1 MKTLF
6 SRTLCLLV
14 ILGVWS
20 AAVPAE
26 AQMPAFKN
34 RDTSM
39 CLVQHH
45 FTEQDLESLAS
56 YAYSQTASQLT
67 PDGKGFGHFAWKM
80 ISHPKV
86 GQLSNL
92 GFSLPGE
99 LGFSF
104 PGSETLGNALNGFGA
119 VVIVGQLAVDLY
131 TDNPQLQINLAK
143 STAYWT
149 IGFSK
154 MFSSTMKI
162 SSIAVQLFDYT
173 LNELGNAALN
183 GQKHLWYDAY
193 KNYFDTEYGH
203 HVADMKNWDR
213 LVEKNHGNLKLAL
226 ENMHKEFWGDPFLD
240 SYKKQEYIWSNA
252 DLSETAKI
260 EVRDTYLQGMLPVL
274 LNYYRVQQNKARTA
288 AVRKANSIY
297 NGIYEQYAK
306 EIAFS
311 GKVTS
316 ASGRP
321 LAGVAVSLYG
331 THPVMSDAKGEYR
344 TVFRMCQLIPE
355 LGKSNNK
362 IMATAYYTPDPTLPP
377 RVKNLT
383 RGLGVGFI
391 TKDEL
396 DPFQDRLDFVFTTDD
411 WVELNIHPQNVELE
425 GGAQTNLTATCL
437 QDDGKTL
444 DVTHEVEWRSDNDSI
459 ADVVGGQLTAKQTK
473 GSANIFAFSKKPGR
487 DLTSKPCRVFVKF
500 QREVE
505 QLMIQPAR
513 LELKS
518 NDQAPIQAVALFND
532 KSVKNV
538 TIDPEC
544 KWSSTPPALQVTPQ
558 GKVQAGKAV
567 WGAPDH
573 TLKASYTFR
582 AKTVSSSI
590 PVRLLP
596 SEKVNALKINKPEVV
611 MGLNEN
617 VGLRVTALIG
627 KGPTTFPYDVTTQV
641 VWKVSDKSIII
652 QTAQGVIVSGSK
664 EGQCGVQAEYSQS
677 GGPTLR
683 ALCNVTVVDKNR
695 PLPALDF
702 SIDPKDDPLLVGQ
715 SVTFRS
721 KLTPL
726 QSQLELIWYVDG
738 KEILDLSEI
747 THVFTSRGTYSVRLF
762 VRDRI
767 TGKND
772 AVAKNI
778 HIQDQPELEV
788 AIGFSPKTNVYEIG
802 STVGFIAKTKN
813 AKGITEY
820 RWYVSGEYVGSGQ
833 NGVKHKFTE
842 AGEYEVKLGL
852 RLGSNLDEVK
862 VTRTLAVGEAAIG
875 KLGTWINRFE
885 AVGAPDNLD
894 IKSSYWRVWSGD
906 WSKPISFN
914 GGSIGAVDH
923 YILYTGKQADTYNT
937 GFLVYVPKGK
947 NELQT
952 KVFHFRWPSNPKIGP
967 SPHGIVHYSGWLDLH
982 NKTPIPDSLN
992 FTRKA
997 SRMGEVEW
1005 RTTDGS
1011 SCRARVNKYK
1021 KNKTFRFSGIDDL
1034 DCIELAKK
1042 IETTKIAS
1050 GGSII
1055 EAMQETAK
1063 LAFLSPSKAFKISGD
1078 KEKAVL
1084 ESLSNSFLQGGLL
1097 KPLCMY
1103 QSDGST
1109 PDGVGGLMTVLLFSS
1124 VENAEAAVIQG
1135 TDYWKGLRE
1144 KHNSTVSRMD
1154 FHGLTS
1160 YARSLRKITLD
1171 EVKSGQVSSRGAN
1184 YSGEYYFYGIQWAQG
1199 NAWAGFSMSHKSPP
1213 QSTVNKVAEILYE
1226 ELNKI
1231 VNEEGLFACEE
1242 GDVISTDGPIIKELE
1257 SPLGSKWPA
1266 RFQEGKLEVRGAEA
1280 GKFKWSDNWITVD
1293 TGVINFWGTGTD
1305 LGPVVIYTKGPKKWH
1320 ILTLNYASGAK
1331 ENEKN
1336 FTEPITLIKG
1346 GTWGAY
1352 IKVGEKCYEYSRS
1365 PLRAVDCVTLRIIYD
1380 SSK

>member
-1 MKTLF
+1 
-6 SRTLCLLV
+6 
-14 ILGVWS
+14 
-20 AAVPAE
+20 
-26 AQMPAFKN
+26 
-34 RDTSM
+34 
-39 CLVQHH
+39 
-45 FTEQDLESLAS
+45 
-56 YAYSQTASQLT
+56 
-67 PDGKGFGHFAWKM
+67 
-80 ISHPKV
+80 
-86 GQLSNL
+86 
-92 GFSLPGE
+92 
-99 LGFSF
+99 
-104 PGSETLGNALNGFGA
+104 
-119 VVIVGQLAVDLY
+119 
-131 TDNPQLQINLAK
+131 
-143 STAYWT
+143 
-149 IGFSK
+149 
-154 MFSSTMKI
+154 
-162 SSIAVQLFDYT
+162 
-173 LNELGNAALN
+173 
-183 GQKHLWYDAY
+183 
-193 KNYFDTEYGH
+193 
-203 HVADMKNWDR
+203 
-213 LVEKNHGNLKLAL
+213 
-226 ENMHKEFWGDPFLD
+226 
-240 SYKKQEYIWSNA
+240 
-252 DLSETAKI
+252 
-260 EVRDTYLQGMLPVL
+260 
-274 LNYYRVQQNKARTA
+274 
-288 AVRKANSIY
+288 
-297 NGIYEQYAK
+297 
-306 EIAFS
+306 
-311 GKVTS
+311 
-316 ASGRP
+316 
-321 LAGVAVSLYG
+321 
-331 THPVMSDAKGEYR
+331 
-344 TVFRMCQLIPE
+344 
-355 LGKSNNK
+355 
-362 IMATAYYTPDPTLPP
+362 
-377 RVKNLT
+377 
-383 RGLGVGFI
+383 
-391 TKDEL
+391 
-396 DPFQDRLDFVFTTDD
+396 
-411 WVELNIHPQNVELE
+411 LNIHPQNVELE
-425 GGAQTNLTATCL
+425 EGAQTNLTATCL
-437 QDDGKTL
+437 RDDGKTL
-444 DVTHEVEWRSDNDSI
+444 DVTHEVEWRSNNDSI
-459 ADVVGGQLTAKQTK
+459 ADVAGGQLTAKQTK
-473 GSANIFAFSKKPGR
+473 GFANIFAFSKKPGR

-500 QREVE
+500 RREVE

-518 NDQAPIQAVALFND
+518 NDRAPIKAVALFND
-532 KSVKNV
+532 GSVKNV

-567 WGAPDH
+567 LGAPDH

-590 PVRLLP
+590 PVSLLP
-596 SEKVNALKINKPEVV
+596 SEKVHALKINKSEVV

-627 KGPTTFPYDVTTQV
+627 KGPTIFPHDVTTQV

-695 PLPALDF
+695 PLPAPDF

-721 KLTPL
+721 KLPPS

-772 AVAKNI
+772 SVAKNI

-788 AIGFSPKTNVYEIG
+788 AIGFSPETNVYEIG
-802 STVGFIAKTKN
+802 STVGFIAKTRN

-820 RWYVSGEYVGSGQ
+820 RWYVNGEHVGSGQ
-833 NGVKHKFTE
+833 TGVKHKFTE

-852 RLGSNLDEVK
+852 CLGSNLDEVK
-862 VTRTLAVGEAAIG
+862 ETRTLVVGEAAIG

-894 IKSSYWRVWSGD
+894 IKSSYWRGGSGD

-967 SPHGIVHYSGWLDLH
+967 SPQGIVHYSGRLDLH
-982 NKTPIPDSLN
+982 NKTLVPDSVN

-1011 SCRARVNKYK
+1011 SCRARVNKFK
-1021 KNKTFRFSGIDDL
+1021 KSDTIQFSGVDDL

-1063 LAFLSPSKAFKISGD
+1063 SANLSPSKSSKISGD
-1078 KEKAVL
+1078 MEKKIL
-1084 ESLSNSFLQGGLL
+1084 EFLSQKGII

-1109 PDGVGGLMTVLLFSS
+1109 PSGIGGQMTVYLFFS
-1124 VENAEAAVIQG
+1124 VENAAAAVIKWE
-1135 TDYWKGLRE
+1135 DYWKE
-1144 KHNSTVSRMD
+1144 MKKKYDSTVSRMD

-1160 YARSLRKITLD
+1160 SAWSLRKITSD
-1171 EVKSGQVSSRGAN
+1171 EAKSGLVSSRGAN
-1184 YSGEYYFYGIQWAQG
+1184 YYGEATFYGIQWAQG
-1199 NAWAGFSMSHKSPP
+1199 NVWASFSMSHKSQSQS
-1213 QSTVNKVAEILYE
+1213 QSTVNQVAEILYE
-1226 ELNKI
+1226 ELKKI
-1231 VNEEGLFACEE
+1231 ENSEGLFVCEE
-1242 GDVISTDGPIIKELE
+1242 GDVISTDGPTINELE
-1257 SPLGSKWPA
+1257 SPLGSKWPV
-1266 RFQEGKLEVRGAEA
+1266 RLQEGKLEVRGAEA

-1293 TGVINFWGTGTD
+1293 TGVINFSGTGTD

-1336 FTEPITLIKG
+1336 FTESITLIKG

-1352 IKVGEKCYEYSRS
+1352 IKVGDKCYEYSRS